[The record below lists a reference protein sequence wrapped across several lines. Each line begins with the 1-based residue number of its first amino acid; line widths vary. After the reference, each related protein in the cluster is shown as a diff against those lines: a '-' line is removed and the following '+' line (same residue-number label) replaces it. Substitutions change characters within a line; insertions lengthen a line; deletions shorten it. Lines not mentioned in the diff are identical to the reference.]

1 MKIFAAY
8 KMVYGA
14 MLGAVLGAILSGGCT
29 TKQSM
34 MHSDNV
40 GKNNIITLATVQKMK
55 PSTSV
60 VAQGTMVEK
69 CPVAGC
75 WFMLH
80 DKTGIIKV
88 DLKATK
94 QNVVNI
100 PLNSAVTVHGKVAQN
115 GSQKMIQAVSATF

>member
-1 MKIFAAY
+1 MKIFSAY

-14 MLGAVLGAILSGGCT
+14 MLSAILFGGCT
-29 TKQSM
+29 AKQSV

-40 GKNNIITLATVQKMK
+40 GKSNIITLVAVQKMK

-60 VAQGTMVEK
+60 IAQGTMVEK

-80 DKTGIIKV
+80 DKTGTIKV

-100 PLNSAVTVHGKVAQN
+100 PLNSEVTVHGKVAQN

>member
-8 KMVYGA
+8 RVLCGITLTA
-14 MLGAVLGAILSGGCT
+14 LGCGGCT
-29 TKQSM
+29 TQQDTQPSAARI
-34 MHSDNV
+34 DNNDGEIV
-40 GKNNIITLATVQKMK
+40 RVVTMQKMNL
-55 PSTSV
+55 STPV
-60 VAQGTMVEK
+60 LARGTMVEK

-100 PLNSAVTVHGKVAQN
+100 PLNSEVTVRGKVAQN

>member
-1 MKIFAAY
+1 MKLFAAY
-8 KMVYGA
+8 KMVCGA
-14 MLGAVLGAILSGGCT
+14 LPGAILFGGCT
-29 TKQSM
+29 AKQSG

-40 GKNNIITLATVQKMK
+40 GRSNIITLAAVQKMK
-55 PSTSV
+55 PSTPV
-60 VAQGTMVEK
+60 IAQGTMVEK

-80 DKTGIIKV
+80 DRTGTIKV
-88 DLKATK
+88 DLKATT

-100 PLNSAVTVHGKVAQN
+100 PLNSEVMVHGKVAQN